1 MFDFSNN
8 CINAGF
14 EKEPA
19 AESPQVTLIISKS
32 NLPTLK
38 VGDYLLHSS
47 YDPVKEAKR
56 LAELHYKKNH
66 LHILFGLG
74 LGYLAKELFARM
86 GESDLLLIVEP
97 NREVIN
103 FALEDGNLDNI
114 INSRQVIMNNGHDL
128 SALENILNFFMKEG
142 YLGKTNFIESPNYL
156 KLYPDLAREIIKLLK
171 ESSMLELINV
181 NTLHAFAQ
189 IWQKNYLLNL
199 YHTVPAKPFSSLA
212 GRLSCPVIIAAA
224 GPSLSKQLPL
234 LRSIQNRALILCA
247 GSAINSLLQGGVI
260 PHAVVTVDGGEANY
274 RHFKELSIDSIPI
287 IYSLFVHREIPN
299 HHRGTQVIFN
309 DTNSK
314 LTQWTDQALGRD
326 LGSARGGQSVANY
339 CFDIAC
345 QMGSGPVCFV
355 GQDLAY
361 TNNMTHAP
369 GNIFNKELD
378 PDKIVNQVKYTMVK
392 GYYEDSVLTDY
403 VFLGMK
409 ITFEHYIAFLRQQ
422 GDNRHVINATEGG
435 AMIEGAQ
442 NMPLKDFIRLYCCD
456 DHTENIAS
464 LFHNNGSDS
473 TDWRYLYK
481 SIQKEKENLLHIIE
495 LCQKAKNEFKKIR
508 SYRNLEKKILIKLDR
523 IDEKLKSLL
532 ENNLMHYVLQPVIFR
547 VQYRYPEL
555 QNETKEDRNKR
566 VLTKSEALYN
576 EIKEA
581 AEYTEKC
588 INELIDKIKSNYVV

>member
-1 MFDFSNN
+1 MFYFNNN

-19 AESPQVTLIISKS
+19 AESWPVTLIISKS

-56 LAELHYKKNH
+56 LAEIHYKKNH
-66 LHILFGLG
+66 FHILFGLG
-74 LGYLAKELFARM
+74 LGYLAKELFAKM
-86 GESDLLLIVEP
+86 GEKDFLLIIEP
-97 NREVIN
+97 DRKVIH
-103 FALEDGNLDNI
+103 FAFKDVDLDTLI
-114 INSRQVIMNNGHDL
+114 KSRQVMFSNGEDL
-128 SALENILNFFMKEG
+128 SALAEILSFYMRDG
-142 YLGKTNFIESPNYL
+142 YLGKINFIESPNYS

-181 NTLHAFAQ
+181 NTFHAFAQ

-234 LRSIQNRALILCA
+234 LRSIQNRAFILCA

-274 RHFKELSIDSIPI
+274 RHFKELNIDSIPI
-287 IYSLFVHREIPN
+287 IYSLSAHREIPN
-299 HHRGTQVIFN
+299 HHRGIQVIFN
-309 DTNSK
+309 ETNSK
-314 LTQWTDQALGRD
+314 LAQWTDQALGRD
-326 LGSARGGQSVANY
+326 LGSAKGGQSVANY

-361 TNNMTHAP
+361 TDNMTHAS
-369 GNIFNKELD
+369 GNINKKELD
-378 PDKIVNQVKYTMVK
+378 PEEIANQIKYTMVK
-392 GYYEDSVLTDY
+392 GYYEDLVLTDY
-403 VFLGMK
+403 IFLGMK
-409 ITFEHYIAFLRQQ
+409 KTFEHYIDLLRKQ
-422 GDNRHVINATEGG
+422 GDNRPIINATEGG

-442 NMPLKDFIRLYCCD
+442 NMPLKDFIRSYCYN
-456 DHTENIAS
+456 DHTDNITS
-464 LFHNNGSDS
+464 LFQNNDSDS
-473 TDWRYLYK
+473 PEWRYLYQ
-481 SIQKEKENLLHIIE
+481 SIQKEKENVLHIIE
-495 LCQKAKNEFKKIR
+495 LCQKAKKEFKKIK
-508 SYRNLEKKILIKLDR
+508 SYRDIEQKILIKLDR

-547 VQYRYPEL
+547 VQHRYPEL
-555 QNETKEDRNKR
+555 QNETKEERNKR
-566 VLTKSEALYN
+566 VLAKSEALYN
-576 EIKEA
+576 EILEA
-581 AEYTEKC
+581 AGYTEKC
-588 INELIDKIKSNYVV
+588 INELIDRIKSNYII